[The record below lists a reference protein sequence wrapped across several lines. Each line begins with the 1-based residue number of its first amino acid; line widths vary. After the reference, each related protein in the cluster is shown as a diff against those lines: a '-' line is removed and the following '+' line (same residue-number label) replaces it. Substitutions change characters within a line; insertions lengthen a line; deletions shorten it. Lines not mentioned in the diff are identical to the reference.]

1 MSTHESAPGGGVRAV
16 SRDGIRLHVETF
28 GDPASART
36 PLLLIHPINTRGAI
50 WGDVVSAFAG
60 ERYVVVPDMSGFG
73 ASATADEYSLELWA
87 ADCLAVADAVGL
99 DRFHAIGGSL
109 GGTIAAWLGGT
120 HPDRVASVVAVGSPL
135 VTTGGDKADVLKELE
150 TRSVAEM
157 FAEII
162 PKYSL
167 APGTSADVIERV
179 LATCNPNGPDDV
191 RAVWRAANNADVRPQ
206 AAAVT
211 APATVVVGE
220 FDFTCPPDEGAALAA
235 ALQARLVVMPG
246 MGHLPMSEDP
256 DALIA
261 LLREHLDAA
270 EAVAA

>member
-1 MSTHESAPGGGVRAV
+1 MSPVASV
-16 SRDGIRLHVETF
+16 STVERDGVRLHVETF
-28 GDPASART
+28 GDPASERT

-50 WGDVVSAFAG
+50 WVDVVAAFAD
-60 ERYVVVPDMSGFG
+60 ERFIVVPDMSGFG
-73 ASATADEYSLELWA
+73 ASATADEYGLALWA
-87 ADCLAVADAVGL
+87 ADCLAAVDAVGVG
-99 DRFHAIGGSL
+99 RFHAIGGSL

-120 HPDRVASVVAVGSPL
+120 HPGRVASVMPVGSPL
-135 VTTGGDKADVLKELE
+135 VTSGGDKADVLKELE
-150 TRSVAEM
+150 IKSVPEM

-167 APGTSADVIERV
+167 APNTSAEVIEKV

-191 RAVWRAANNADVRPQ
+191 RAVWRAANSSDARPQ

-220 FDFTCPPDEGAALAA
+220 FDFTCPPEEGAAFAE
-235 ALQARLVVMPG
+235 ALRAPLVVLPG

-261 LLREHLDAA
+261 LIREHLARA
-270 EAVAA
+270 EDVAA